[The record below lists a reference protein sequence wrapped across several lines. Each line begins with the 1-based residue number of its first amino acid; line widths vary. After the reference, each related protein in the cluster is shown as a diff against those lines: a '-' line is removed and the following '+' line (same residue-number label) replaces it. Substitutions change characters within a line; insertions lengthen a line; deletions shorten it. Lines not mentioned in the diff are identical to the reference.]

1 MEQTKPRTLPVSKR
15 GMSFETFMWLYT
27 RLSALAIYAL
37 IIVGLVGALIMG
49 ARNEM
54 NFAEVMR
61 WAFNPNIHH
70 AHATDVTN
78 LAPYEGQFWKLIAIL
93 LLLVTASHGVHGVIV
108 IFDDYFAKPLQRQW
122 VRYINM
128 AIFVAVML
136 MGIYIIWKA

>member
-78 LAPYEGQFWKLIAIL
+78 LAPYQGQFWKLIAIL